1 MKYLITGGAG
11 FIGSHLTDALL
22 SRGDEVCI
30 FDDLS
35 TGSLRNLN
43 QQSGNKN
50 LTVTNG
56 SILDFNGVL
65 EAMEGIDG
73 CFHMAAA
80 VGVEKILNNPIGS
93 IKTNIHGTE
102 NVLDAAVK
110 FNVPLLLASTS
121 EVYGKNSI
129 GLLNEESD
137 RVLGSPLLFRWTYS
151 EAKALDEAYARA
163 LHEKSGLKVKI
174 IRYFN
179 TVGPRQSAAYG
190 MVIPKFFE
198 AAMKGLPLVIHGDGS
213 QRRIF
218 CHVKDAVKGT
228 LALWDSS
235 FGDGEAF
242 NLGGFE
248 EIRIIDLAK
257 RILKMT
263 NSKSE
268 LQFIPY
274 EILRSR
280 GFEDMARRL
289 PDISKIKAVTGWR
302 PQANIDDVL
311 TDYLESIRAAW
322 S

>member
-35 TGSLRNLN
+35 TGSLRNLA
-43 QQSGNKN
+43 QQSGSKN
-50 LTVTNG
+50 LTVING
-56 SILDFNGVL
+56 SILDFNGISD
-65 EAMEGIDG
+65 AIEGMDG

-80 VGVEKILNNPIGS
+80 VGVEKILNDPIGS

-121 EVYGKNSI
+121 EVYGKNST

-198 AAMKGLPLVIHGDGS
+198 AAIRGLPLVIHGDGS

-218 CHVKDAVKGT
+218 CHVNDAVKGT
-228 LALWDSS
+228 LALWDSP

-248 EIRIIDLAK
+248 EIQIIDLAK
-257 RILKMT
+257 RILKIT
-263 NSKSE
+263 NSNSE

-274 EILRSR
+274 ETLRSR

-289 PDISKIKAVTGWR
+289 PDTSKLELATGWR
-302 PQANIDDVL
+302 SLADINDVL
-311 TDYLESIRAAW
+311 SDYFEFAKAEWR
-322 S
+322 